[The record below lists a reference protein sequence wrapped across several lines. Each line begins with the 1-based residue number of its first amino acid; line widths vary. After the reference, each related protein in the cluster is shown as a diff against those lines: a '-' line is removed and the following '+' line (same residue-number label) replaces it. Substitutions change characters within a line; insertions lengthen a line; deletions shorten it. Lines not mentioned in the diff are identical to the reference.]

1 MKKINIIYWTFT
13 GIFAALMLF
22 SALPDVLN
30 TADAVKFMT
39 ALGYPAY
46 FTPFIGVAKIL
57 GCAALL
63 LPVSPRLKEWAYA
76 GLAFDLIGA
85 IYSQLAAFPF
95 SPAMLFMLAW
105 IIPGIISY
113 LFFHKRIKAGQAN
126 RFSSISAAL

>member
-1 MKKINIIYWTFT
+1 MKKTNTIYWIFT

-22 SALPDVLN
+22 SALPDASN
-30 TADAVKFMT
+30 NPDAVKFMT
-39 ALGYPAY
+39 GLGYPPY

-57 GCAALL
+57 GCLAIL

-105 IIPGIISY
+105 ILPGVISY
-113 LFFHKRIKAGQAN
+113 IYFHKRIKHGQDSRLN
-126 RFSSISAAL
+126 SISPVL